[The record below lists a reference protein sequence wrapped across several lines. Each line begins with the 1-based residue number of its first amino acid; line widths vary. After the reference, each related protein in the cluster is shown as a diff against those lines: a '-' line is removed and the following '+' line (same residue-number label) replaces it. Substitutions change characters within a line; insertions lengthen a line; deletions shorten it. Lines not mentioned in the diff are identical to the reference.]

1 MQVAAGGTSHDVFI
15 WNIDIN
21 KRTCKMIHRL
31 KAHES
36 VIVAVAYYNFQGVS
50 CVISASPDDMVRLW
64 DVNTGVTIRMFSY
77 GTFIP
82 TSMAVQGDTLAV
94 ACWDNSLHLWAIGD
108 TSTARPSRTIKGNE
122 RTIKAIA
129 IDPSNVH
136 VAVAT
141 GFLIKIWE
149 ISTGELYQELRG
161 HRTLVTSLAF
171 GLVRGT
177 MALTTTSMDGEV
189 RIWAYQPLHDPRSPN
204 RGHTK
209 DGKLGIIMV
218 FYPQPIMEIALKD
231 KGLPVELPDTL
242 KSDRRVW
249 MERLEKVTFL
259 DLKKTAM
266 EHIRSFIDIPIP
278 QFGNVILEIVH
289 SGIGLGY
296 NESVGSCTNP
306 KNGHAIKSAEV
317 IFISRLDRAMIEVSL
332 DLKKRYPHMVFSSCT
347 RLSDVYLSGPDA
359 EYTRDLMRGN
369 LKPQITGD
377 EGVAARLRTI
387 HGGMYPQSDIVV
399 ADDPI
404 AEIAARTWIDEFA
417 GLDRSQLLT
426 MTYDRWLAQNP
437 LVKEVIDELNGKFWP
452 NTVGRVSDTVG
463 LSVIPAERAK
473 NVALEQYFGPTLVLP
488 LRVQERPDRSQP
500 ELINSN
506 AQQSREVS
514 KRSWRLRRS

>member
-189 RIWAYQPLHDPRSPN
+189 RIWAYQPLHDPCSPN

-249 MERLEKVTFL
+249 MERLEQVTFL

-317 IFISRLDRAMIEVSL
+317 IFTAVS
-332 DLKKRYPHMVFSSCT
+332 
-347 RLSDVYLSGPDA
+347 
-359 EYTRDLMRGN
+359 
-369 LKPQITGD
+369 
-377 EGVAARLRTI
+377 
-387 HGGMYPQSDIVV
+387 
-399 ADDPI
+399 I
-404 AEIAARTWIDEFA
+404 A
-417 GLDRSQLLT
+417 Q
-426 MTYDRWLAQNP
+426 
-437 LVKEVIDELNGKFWP
+437 
-452 NTVGRVSDTVG
+452 
-463 LSVIPAERAK
+463 
-473 NVALEQYFGPTLVLP
+473 
-488 LRVQERPDRSQP
+488 
-500 ELINSN
+500 
-506 AQQSREVS
+506 
-514 KRSWRLRRS
+514 